1 MTRHAH
7 SAAPS
12 APIAAERS
20 AQAPDLHSPPVEEPP
35 EVHPDEPPTWSAHA
49 LRYAFAVGCA
59 AALLA
64 ASGALEDLLHGF
76 VFSLPVAGVSL
87 VVYFLGPGPAL
98 AFTAIVGL
106 GFWRFFQE
114 PFRSHQEVA
123 RLAAFTVASLAIVAA
138 VRQLQRTQRR
148 LLEEKDRVD
157 RAEQELRRS
166 NALLRETD
174 RRKDEFL
181 GVLSHELRNPLAP
194 IRNALSLLAR
204 VDPCG
209 DEAARARAI
218 LDRQVVHLTRIVDDL
233 LDVTRITRG
242 KILLRRS
249 RVELG
254 DLVRRTVEDHRTLFA
269 SREIAVEVSLPEGPA
284 WLDAD
289 ATRVAQVIG
298 NLLQNAAKF
307 TDRGGHVEVTL
318 ERDTGARAGIL
329 LRVRDDGAGID
340 VEMLDR
346 VFEPFTQADD
356 SLHRSRGGLGLGLSL
371 VKGLVELHGGSV
383 EARSGGAGRGAE
395 LVVRLPLAPPDGGSP
410 RHEPPAPVAA
420 VGPLRVLVIED
431 NVDAAETLR
440 ELLLMWG
447 HEVAVAHDGAAGVER
462 ARALRPE
469 VVLCDIG
476 LPVMSGY
483 EVARAIRADPTLGA
497 TFLVAVT
504 GYALPEDRRLAADAG
519 FSRHLAKP
527 VAVETLERL
536 LAAAP
541 RSRQA

>member
-1 MTRHAH
+1 MATHAH

-12 APIAAERS
+12 APSPAES
-20 AQAPDLHSPPVEEPP
+20 STQAPDLRSPAAEKPP
-35 EVHPDEPPTWSAHA
+35 EVLSNEPAWSAHA
-49 LRYAFAVGCA
+49 RRYALAVGCA
-59 AALLA
+59 AGLLA
-64 ASGALEDLLHGF
+64 TSGALEDLLHGF
-76 VFSLPVAGVSL
+76 VFSLPVAGVAL
-87 VVYFLGPGPAL
+87 VVYFCGPGPAL
-98 AFTAIVGL
+98 AFTAIVGF

-148 LLEEKDRVD
+148 LVEEKARVV

-204 VDPCG
+204 VDPLG

-218 LDRQVVHLTRIVDDL
+218 LDRQVLHLTRIVDDL

-249 RVELG
+249 PVELG
-254 DLVRRTVEDHRTLFA
+254 DLVRRIVEDHRTLFA
-269 SREIAVEVSLPEGPA
+269 SREVAVEVRLAEGPA

-307 TDRGGHVEVTL
+307 TERRRPRRGHARARRGRGGPP
-318 ERDTGARAGIL
+318 GARRRRRHRGRDARP
-329 LRVRDDGAGID
+329 RV
-340 VEMLDR
+340 
-346 VFEPFTQADD
+346 EPFTQADD

-395 LVVRLPLAPPDGGSP
+395 LLVRLPLAPPDSAHARP
-410 RHEPPAPVAA
+410 EPPAPVAA
-420 VGPLRVLVIED
+420 AGPCACSSSRTTSTRRRPC
-431 NVDAAETLR
+431 ASSCSC
-440 ELLLMWG
+440 
-447 HEVAVAHDGAAGVER
+447 GVTR
-462 ARALRPE
+462 WRWLTTAPPAWSGPARCGRRS
-469 VVLCDIG
+469 C
-476 LPVMSGY
+476 S
-483 EVARAIRADPTLGA
+483 A
-497 TFLVAVT
+497 TSAC
-504 GYALPEDRRLAADAG
+504 R
-519 FSRHLAKP
+519 
-527 VAVETLERL
+527 
-536 LAAAP
+536 
-541 RSRQA
+541 

>member
-1 MTRHAH
+1 MARHAH

-12 APIAAERS
+12 ALIDPAERS
-20 AQAPDLHSPPVEEPP
+20 LRSDAPAPGAGEPP
-35 EVHPDEPPTWSAHA
+35 EIPADEKSTWSSRAI
-49 LRYAFAVGCA
+49 RYALAVGCA
-59 AALLA
+59 ASLLA

-76 VFSLPVAGVSL
+76 VFSLPVAGVAL
-87 VVYFLGPGPAL
+87 VVYTLGAGPGI
-98 AFTAIVGL
+98 AFSAIVGL
-106 GFWRFFQE
+106 GFWRYFQE

-123 RLAAFTVASLAIVAA
+123 RLAAFAVASLAIVAA
-138 VRQLQRTQRR
+138 IGLLQRSQRR
-148 LLEEKDRVD
+148 LRSEKARVS

-194 IRNALSLLAR
+194 IRNALSLLDR
-204 VDPCG
+204 VEPGG
-209 DEAARARAI
+209 DDAARAKAI
-218 LDRQVVHLTRIVDDL
+218 IDRQVVHLTRIVDDL
-233 LDVTRITRG
+233 LDVTRISRG
-242 KILLRRS
+242 KIRLKRS
-249 RVELG
+249 RVELA
-254 DLVRRTVEDHRTLFA
+254 DLLRRTVEDHRTLFA
-269 SREIAVEVSLPEGPA
+269 SRDIAVEVRLGEVPA

-289 ATRVAQVIG
+289 ATRLAQVIG

-318 ERDTGARAGIL
+318 ERQAGEGVV
-329 LRVRDDGAGID
+329 RVRDDGAGIPA
-340 VEMLDR
+340 EMLGR

-371 VKGLVELHGGSV
+371 VKGLVTLHGGSV

-395 LVVRLPLAPPDGGSP
+395 LVVHLPLAPESP
-410 RHEPPAPVAA
+410 LLRAETPVP
-420 VGPLRVLVIED
+420 VTPGGPLRVLVIED

-447 HEVAVAHDGAAGVER
+447 HDVTVAHDGAAGVER

-476 LPVMSGY
+476 LPVMNGY
-483 EVARAIRADPTLGA
+483 EVARALRADPALSS

-504 GYALPEDRRLAADAG
+504 GYALPEDRRLAAEAG

-527 VAVETLERL
+527 VSLETLEQL
-536 LAAAP
+536 LATAP
-541 RSRQA
+541 RAGRA